1 MSELLKNGM
10 NIDKTEILNRICYT
24 ELVYERINKK
34 LNTKFSKSE
43 IEKLLFGIIKD
54 TQEMFFQR
62 IGKNIYVTNNEKNI
76 KITIN
81 SNSYR
86 IITVDKL
93 IKNKKHD
100 KRV

>member
-1 MSELLKNGM
+1 MQLLLS
-10 NIDKTEILNRICYT
+10 ISRICYT

-34 LNTKFSKSE
+34 LNSKFSKSE
-43 IEKLLFGIIKD
+43 IETMLFDILKE

-62 IGKNIYVTNNEKNI
+62 IGKNIYVTSRERNI

-81 SNSYR
+81 SNTYR

-93 IKNKKHD
+93 NKIDIKCTNS
-100 KRV
+100 

>member
-1 MSELLKNGM
+1 M
-10 NIDKTEILNRICYT
+10 NIDKTEILDRICYT

-34 LNTKFSKSE
+34 LDSKFSKSE
-43 IEKLLFGIIKD
+43 IEKMLFDIVKE

-62 IGKNIYVTNNEKNI
+62 IGKNIYVTSRERNI

-81 SNSYR
+81 SHTYR

-93 IKNKKHD
+93 ERI
-100 KRV
+100 